1 MTATATAAPH
11 PPIKPAGGR
20 FRSVIWSEWSKFR
33 TVRGWVIGLVA
44 AAGLCVAFTFLV
56 ANGKHEGGC
65 TGPPSPGSG
74 PNSPGSGCYTG
85 HPFVPTGPDGEA
97 VADSY
102 QLVDRP
108 LSGDG
113 TITARVSSLTG
124 LTSTNPVDVAPSIAA
139 TRPGLAPWAKAGI
152 LITPSTTQGS
162 PYAAVIATGSHG
174 IRFQYDYTHDR
185 AGLPGAVS
193 GAAPSWVRLTRSGD
207 ALTGYDSADGTT
219 WHEIGVA
226 HLAGLPATVIVGLLV
241 TSPVSFQG
249 SSGGAATQATATFDH
264 VTLNGHAI
272 SDDLQGRSIGTGA
285 NDFYPTL
292 GTGGYRRSG
301 PSLVLSGSGDIAPAV
316 GLAGGDTASNS
327 LLFGLIVGLIVV
339 IVIATMF
346 ITVEYRRGLI
356 RTTFT
361 ATPNR
366 GRVLAAKAVV
376 IGAAA
381 FAIGALAAAL
391 AVPLGEHIL
400 NDNGDY
406 VFPSSTLTVARIIL
420 GSGALVAV
428 TAVAAVAVGTIL
440 RRSADAVTGAIVVFI
455 LPYIIGSSI
464 SGGAAEWLFR
474 VTPAA
479 GFAVLG
485 AMPHSAQVSYPYTM
499 ANGYYPLAPGAGLL
513 VLCAYAA
520 VAVAIATSLL
530 RRRDA

>member
-1 MTATATAAPH
+1 MTATTAGPH
-11 PPIKPAGGR
+11 PTISPAGGK

-56 ANGKHEGGC
+56 ANGKHEGSC
-65 TGPPSPGSG
+65 TGPPPPGSG
-74 PNSPGSGCYTG
+74 PNSPGSGCYAG
-85 HPFVPTGPDGEA
+85 HLFVPTGPDGEA
-97 VADSY
+97 VADTY

-113 TITARVSSLTG
+113 TITARISSLTG
-124 LTSTNPVDVAPSIAA
+124 VTSTNPVSVAPSIAA
-139 TRPGLAPWAKAGI
+139 TRPGIAAWAKAGI
-152 LITPSTTQGS
+152 LITPSTRQGA
-162 PYAAVIATGSHG
+162 PYAAVIATGGHG
-174 IRFQYDYTHDR
+174 IRFQYDYTHDD
-185 AGLPGAVS
+185 AGLPGAASS
-193 GAAPSWVRLTRSGD
+193 GTPRWMRLTRSRD
-207 ALTGYDSADGTT
+207 TLTGYDSTDGTA
-219 WHEIGVA
+219 WHEIGIA
-226 HLAGLPATVIVGLLV
+226 HLASLPATVTVGLLV

-249 SSGGAATQATATFDH
+249 SSGGAPTQATATFDH
-264 VTLNGHAI
+264 VTLDGDAI
-272 SDDLQGRSIGTGA
+272 SKDWQAGSIGTSSQ
-285 NDFYPTL
+285 DFYLTL
-292 GTGGYRRSG
+292 GTGSYRRSG
-301 PSLVLSGSGDIAPAV
+301 PSLILSGSGDIAPAV

-346 ITVEYRRGLI
+346 ITAEYRRGLI
-356 RTTFT
+356 RTTFA
-361 ATPNR
+361 ATPSR

-400 NDNGDY
+400 KGNGDY
-406 VFPSSTLTVARIIL
+406 VFPSSAFTVARIIL

-440 RRSADAVTGAIVVFI
+440 RRSAAAVTGCVVVFI
-455 LPYIIGSSI
+455 LPYVVGSSI
-464 SGGAAEWLFR
+464 SGSLAEWLFR

-499 ANGYYPLAPGAGLL
+499 ANGYYPLAPGPGLL

-520 VAVAIATSLL
+520 VALVIAISLL